1 MIKKTTLII
10 IIMSSILFTGCWNY
24 SEIDN
29 LYIVSGFAIDKGV
42 EKNYLITAE
51 LINIRTSQVNQ
62 EFESLLI
69 ELEGDT
75 IFETIRSM
83 IRISSRKLFWSHASS
98 VIVSHQVAEEG
109 IAPVIDWLSRDQ
121 EPRLNMDLYIS
132 KEKTAAETL
141 KSMSYSTD
149 ITSFELESMSNRNK
163 DVVKTPILKI
173 YEIVNEL
180 AHPKTSLLL
189 PTVLLYNNIGDKTVL
204 LAGGSVF
211 KGDKLIGYVEQND
224 VVYYLLIR
232 NKFDEGFLKIDMD
245 KRENEAVVLE
255 IQKSKTKIS
264 PNYGE
269 EIGFTIDVD
278 LNVGIIEMTTDK
290 DYINEPGRS
299 HFIQAAQK
307 QIEQNVKD
315 VIGKVQEDFGVDI
328 FGFGAIIK
336 QRNPHLW
343 KEIEQDWDMIF
354 KDLDVEVNCSIK
366 IKNSGHFK
374 SPIKVSD

>member
-1 MIKKTTLII
+1 MIKKTALLI
-10 IIMSSILFTGCWNY
+10 IIMSSMLFTGCWNY

-42 EKNYLITAE
+42 EKRYLVTAE

-75 IFETIRSM
+75 IFQTIRSM

-109 IAPVIDWLSRDQ
+109 IAPIIDWLSRDQ

-173 YEIVNEL
+173 YEIVNKL
-180 AHPKTSLLL
+180 AQPKTGLLL
-189 PTVLLYNNIGDKTVL
+189 PTVKLYDNLGDETILLT
-204 LAGGSVF
+204 GGAVF
-211 KGDKLIGYVEQND
+211 KGDKLIGYVDQND

-232 NKFDEGFLKIDMD
+232 DTSTNGFLKIDMD
-245 KRENEAVVLE
+245 KRKNEAVVLE
-255 IQKSKTKIS
+255 VQKSKTKIN

-278 LNVGIIEMTTDK
+278 LNVGIIEMTTEK

-299 HFIQAAQK
+299 YFIEVAQN

-328 FGFGAIIK
+328 FGFGDIIR
-336 QRNPHLW
+336 QRNSNLW
-343 KEIEQDWDMIF
+343 KEIEKDWDMIF
-354 KDLDVEVNCSIK
+354 KDLDVEVNCTIK
-366 IKNSGHFK
+366 IKNSGHLK
-374 SPIKVSD
+374 APIKVVN

>member
-1 MIKKTTLII
+1 MIKKTALLII
-10 IIMSSILFTGCWNY
+10 IISSMLFTGCWNY

-42 EKNYLITAE
+42 EKKYLITTE

-109 IAPVIDWLSRDQ
+109 IAPIIDWLSRDQ

-180 AHPKTSLLL
+180 AHPKISLFL

-204 LAGGSVF
+204 LAGGAVF
-211 KGDKLIGYVEQND
+211 KGDKLIGYVDQNG
-224 VVYYLLIR
+224 VVYYLLIKD
-232 NKFDEGFLKIDMD
+232 KFNEGFLKIDMN

-255 IQKSKTKIS
+255 VQKSKIKIS

-269 EIGFTIDVD
+269 EISFTIDVD
-278 LNVGIIEMTTDK
+278 LNVGIIEMTTDV

-299 HFIQAAQK
+299 HFIEVAQK

-315 VIGKVQEDFGVDI
+315 LIGKIQEDFGVDI

-336 QRNPHLW
+336 QRNPNLW
-343 KEIEQDWDMIF
+343 KEIEKDWDMIF
-354 KDLDVEVNCSIK
+354 KDLNVEVNCNIK
-366 IKNSGHFK
+366 IKNSGHLK
-374 SPIKVSD
+374 APIKVSN

>member
-1 MIKKTTLII
+1 MIKKTALLII
-10 IIMSSILFTGCWNY
+10 IISSMLFTGCWNY

-42 EKNYLITAE
+42 EKKYLITTE

-109 IAPVIDWLSRDQ
+109 IAPIIDWLSRDQ

-180 AHPKTSLLL
+180 AHPKTSLFL

-204 LAGGSVF
+204 LAGGAVF
-211 KGDKLIGYVEQND
+211 KGDKLIGYVDQND

-232 NKFDEGFLKIDMD
+232 DKFNEGFLKIDMN

-255 IQKSKTKIS
+255 VQKSKIKVS

-269 EIGFTIDVD
+269 EISFTIDVD
-278 LNVGIIEMTTDK
+278 LNVGIIEMTTDV

-299 HFIQAAQK
+299 HFIEVAQK

-315 VIGKVQEDFGVDI
+315 VIGKIQEDFGVDI
-328 FGFGAIIK
+328 FGFAAIVK
-336 QRNPHLW
+336 QRNPNLW

-354 KDLDVEVNCSIK
+354 KDLDVEVNCNIK
-366 IKNSGHFK
+366 IKNSGHLK
-374 SPIKVSD
+374 APIKVVN